1 MGGGVVVGGGDE
13 AGAAAAAGAV
23 EKAAVLSL
31 LIMAKTVL
39 PPTGDDP
46 ELPVACIIQR
56 LVVEIL
62 FGAYCK
68 ALVLRIMV
76 PPVAAVTMMIDRL
89 SLWLA
94 QV

>member
-1 MGGGVVVGGGDE
+1 MGGGVVGGGGDE
-13 AGAAAAAGAV
+13 AGAEAAAGTV
-23 EKAAVLSL
+23 EKAAVLGL
-31 LIMAKTVL
+31 LIMAKAVL

-56 LVVEIL
+56 LVVAIL
-62 FGAYCK
+62 LVAYCK

-76 PPVAAVTMMIDRL
+76 PPVAATMMVDRL
-89 SLWLA
+89 PLWLA